1 MGLWVQVQQH
11 FFKEMMNMERSR
23 LKNDEEIQYHGGLNP
38 MDTTIQMLSPNKIMV
53 ESATMIFILAFMLFN
68 MVILI
73 YKGPSMS
80 PTQSMLLLM
89 GLMLTFVVAGRTYA
103 SFR

>member
-1 MGLWVQVQQH
+1 
-11 FFKEMMNMERSR
+11 MMEMERSR
-23 LKNDEEIQYHGGLNP
+23 LKNEEEVQYHGGLNP

-68 MVILI
+68 IVILI
-73 YKGPSMS
+73 YKGPTMS
-80 PTQSMLLLM
+80 PTQSLLMMM

>member
-1 MGLWVQVQQH
+1 
-11 FFKEMMNMERSR
+11 MERER
-23 LKNDEEIQYHGGLNP
+23 LKNEDEIQYHGGLNP
-38 MDTTIQMLSPNKIMV
+38 MDTTIQMLSPNKMMV

-68 MVILI
+68 IVILI
-73 YKGPSMS
+73 YKGPTMS

-89 GLMLTFVVAGRTYA
+89 GLMLTFVIAGRTYA

>member
-1 MGLWVQVQQH
+1 MD
-11 FFKEMMNMERSR
+11 
-23 LKNDEEIQYHGGLNP
+23 DEELGINP
-38 MDTTIQMLSPNKIMV
+38 MQMGVSMFSPNKIMV

-73 YKGPSMS
+73 YKGNDMS
-80 PTQSMLLLM
+80 PVEAMM
-89 GLMLTFVVAGRTYA
+89 GLIGLFVTFVLAGRQYA

>member
-1 MGLWVQVQQH
+1 MD
-11 FFKEMMNMERSR
+11 
-23 LKNDEEIQYHGGLNP
+23 DEELGINP
-38 MDTTIQMLSPNKIMV
+38 MQMGVSMFSPNKIMV

-73 YKGPSMS
+73 YKGNDLS
-80 PTQSMLLLM
+80 PVEAMM
-89 GLMLTFVVAGRTYA
+89 GLIGLFVTFVLAGRQYA